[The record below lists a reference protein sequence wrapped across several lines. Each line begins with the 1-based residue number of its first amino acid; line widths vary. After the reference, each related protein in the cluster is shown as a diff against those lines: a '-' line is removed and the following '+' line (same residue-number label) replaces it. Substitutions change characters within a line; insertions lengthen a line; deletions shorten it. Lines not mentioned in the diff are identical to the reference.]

1 MKMAKKILT
10 RMLMNHWGG
19 IDHQVICFHEYVN
32 LFSGKSG
39 SGKSTVMDALQVV
52 LYGSIRND
60 FLNRA
65 AEDTK
70 NKRSVSGYLRGE
82 QKDGTANREN
92 MDFCS
97 QIVLELKDTGT
108 GAYVC
113 IGVSFEVAA
122 KDQDVNKYRFF
133 SHTGSFPDD
142 LYLSEGKFPYTHKRM
157 QQLIGERS
165 GRKEDSGP
173 FQLNRMYPT
182 QEAYLNTVNDVIF
195 GLMDPGRFKVMEKSA
210 IALRMTN
217 GTGQFIRDYMFP
229 RSKEDTMAAISEQLA
244 AYREM
249 KEQVENLE
257 QEIAYLEEICQ
268 HDRRYTRA
276 KAEQIAAEAALKVLE
291 IEEKKVYLEAKEAE
305 QAEAAAKLES
315 YLQQEDRLKERLTE
329 KREAL
334 SKLQA
339 ELLNS
344 DFGRKKEQLAQLNE
358 TIRLCGHEAADW
370 QTLAQRLKQW
380 DTTEELSGYVSNPL
394 RNLLMQTADGTVTEE
409 GIQKLK
415 RGLQETYAS
424 IMEERDDYKEELCG
438 FTKEYREKKEILDDL
453 KRDKKHYRKELKE
466 AKRRLKEN
474 LSDRYQ
480 KPIRVE
486 ILADLFDV
494 TDEAWRDAVEGCL
507 GRIKFALVTEPQ
519 YALTAA
525 EVFRGMKKKDYE
537 SVDLIHT
544 EAIVR
549 DQPNALP
556 GTLYEAVATEIP
568 YIDDCLKRYLGHIKK
583 CETVKDLQQVRHGV
597 TKDCYSYSNY
607 IFRHLREQDYRYP
620 SIGKKVSIRQIQE
633 LEEEITYLS
642 EQMIRL
648 EQEISVL
655 NQVNE
660 LERLQA
666 YEYERL
672 SRLSQSAASLNAYNR
687 KADQLEQEI
696 RELEQGTRIAELKEQ
711 KQTLET
717 EAEALETQKEQLQK
731 DSIRLASRKGELD
744 KDIKDQKEALEQL
757 QKGFAPNPAL
767 TEQAV
772 EAIRLGRAN
781 LLKRQ
786 HIQALEQLRE
796 TERTEEELRGNARM
810 QFIKAFP
817 SLDFGGMEQDNRQ
830 YDERLERCRKDYEP
844 EYKAAFEQQY
854 KLVYQ
859 MLRENVIAAIHG
871 EMKAAKRH
879 RREINS
885 MLAKIRFSDSIYQI
899 DILPAEDEN
908 RQFYEMLTAPE
919 LDLKVPDLHM
929 EGQLSLGED
938 EFYQKYEQQIK
949 RLTDKFMPPKDTD
962 AKELASHRKNMA
974 KYADYR
980 TYLKFSMY
988 EQAEAPDGNIRKNY
1002 VDDMAGRDSGGE
1014 GQNPK
1019 YVALFA
1025 GFAMLYMQ
1033 QRRQDSK
1040 IRLVLLDEAFSK
1052 MDKERSEV
1060 CLHYA
1065 RQLNLQLIVC
1075 VPDER
1080 LQSLVRNVDC
1090 VYAFCRKNNR
1100 ISMIH
1105 IDKGNYMELL
1115 RGDAKEEED
1124 ERERDADSMADSEC

>member
-1 MKMAKKILT
+1 MKQAKKILT
-10 RMLMNHWGG
+10 RMLMNNWGG
-19 IDHQVICFHEYVN
+19 MAHQVICFHEYVN

-70 NKRSVSGYLRGE
+70 NKRSVLGYLRGE
-82 QKDGTANREN
+82 QKDGTANRAG

-108 GAYVC
+108 GACVC
-113 IGVSFEVAA
+113 IGASFEVAE

-133 SHTGSFPDD
+133 SHTDSFPED
-142 LYLSEGKFPYTHKRM
+142 LYLSEGKFPYEFEKLR
-157 QQLIGERS
+157 QLIQER
-165 GRKEDSGP
+165 GGKQGDSGP

-182 QEAYLNTVNDVIF
+182 QEAYLNTVYDAVF

-217 GTGQFIRDYMFP
+217 GTSQFIRDYMFP

-244 AYREM
+244 AYREI
-249 KEQVENLE
+249 KEQVEHLE
-257 QEIAYLEEICQ
+257 QEIAFLEEICL
-268 HDRRYTRA
+268 HDRLYTRA
-276 KAEQIAAEAALKVLE
+276 RADQVLTETFLNALELE
-291 IEEKKVYLEAKEAE
+291 ERRVHLEAKESDRAA
-305 QAEAAAKLES
+305 AEAELEAI
-315 YLQQEDRLKERLTE
+315 QQREEQLKDVLKE
-329 KREAL
+329 KREVL

-358 TIRLCGHEAADW
+358 TIWLCGHEASDW
-370 QTLAQRLKQW
+370 RGLVQRLKQW
-380 DTTEELSGYVSNPL
+380 DATEEISGYISNPL
-394 RNLLMQTADGTVTEE
+394 RNLLMQTADGAVTEE
-409 GIQKLK
+409 GVQKLK
-415 RGLQETYAS
+415 RGLHETYNA
-424 IMEERDDYKEELCG
+424 IMEERDDLKDELRG
-438 FTKEYREKKEILDDL
+438 VTREYREKKEILDDL
-453 KRDKKHYRKELKE
+453 RQNKKHYSKELKE
-466 AKRRLKEN
+466 VRRILKEG
-474 LSDRYQ
+474 LSDRY
-480 KPIRVE
+480 KKSVRVE

-494 TDEAWRDAVEGCL
+494 TDEIWRDAVEGCL

-519 YALTAA
+519 YSMTAA
-525 EVFRGMKKKDYE
+525 EIFRGMKKKEYE
-537 SVDLIHT
+537 SVDLVHT
-544 EAIVR
+544 EAVVR
-549 DQPNALP
+549 DQPKALP
-556 GTLYEAVATEIP
+556 GSLYEAVTSEIP
-568 YIDDCLKRYLGHIKK
+568 YVDECLKRYLGHIQK
-583 CETVKDLQQVRHGV
+583 CGTVEELQQVRNGV

-607 IFRHLREQDYRYP
+607 MFRHLREQDYRYP
-620 SIGKKVSIRQIQE
+620 SIGRKVSIRQMQE
-633 LEEEITYLS
+633 LEEEMLRLS

-648 EQEISVL
+648 EQEIGTL
-655 NQVNE
+655 HQADD

-666 YEYERL
+666 YEYDRL
-672 SRLSQSAASLNAYNR
+672 YRLSQSAANLNTYNR
-687 KADQLEQEI
+687 QADQLAQEI
-696 RELEQGTRIAELKEQ
+696 RELERGTRIAELKKQ
-711 KQTLET
+711 KQTIET
-717 EAEALETQKEQLQK
+717 EAEETEAQKEKLQK
-731 DSIRLASRKGELD
+731 DSVRLASVKGELD
-744 KDIKDQKEALEQL
+744 REIRDQKEAI
-757 QKGFAPNPAL
+757 QKLKEEFAPDPAL
-767 TEQAV
+767 AEQAA
-772 EAIRLGRAN
+772 EAVQSGKAN
-781 LLKRQ
+781 LLKKEKQ
-786 HIQALEQLRE
+786 QALGQLRE
-796 TERTEEELRGNARM
+796 TEIAEEELRGSARM

-817 SLDFGGMEQDNRQ
+817 SMDFSGMEKDNRR
-830 YDERLERCRKDYEP
+830 YDELLERCRKDYEP

-885 MLAKIRFSDSIYQI
+885 MLANIRFSDSIYQI
-899 DILPAEDEN
+899 DILPPEDEN

-919 LDLKVPDLHM
+919 LDLKVPDPHM

-938 EFYQKYEQQIK
+938 EFYQKYEQQIR
-949 RLTDKFMPPKDTD
+949 RLTDKFMPPQDTD
-962 AKELASHRKNMA
+962 SQKLADHRKNMA

-988 EQAEAPDGNIRKNY
+988 EQAVDPQGTIRKNY
-1002 VDDMAGRDSGGE
+1002 VDDMAGLDSGGE

-1090 VYAFCRKNNR
+1090 VYAFRRKHNR

-1105 IDKGNYMELL
+1105 IDKGNYMEMLE
-1115 RGDAKEEED
+1115 GDDQEENEKVG
-1124 ERERDADSMADSEC
+1124 